1 MKRIPLLMAVLL
13 PFAAAAGAQTG
24 VAALDHQTLRDD
36 VQVTQLLGADVES
49 GDGQNIGS
57 VEDVTLDRDGKVTA
71 VIVQRGQ
78 DTGKM
83 LDEVENAA
91 AEARTSVEDTWDEAT
106 DSRERRTRDDAAAAS
121 RDGTADEADADFDP
135 DRIGSTEMGDD
146 FVKVELSDVSF
157 DAEAGVVRLNIDSA
171 SLQPAEYS
179 QDEPSRLMDEVRA
192 SKLVG
197 MEVNLTDEESFGEV
211 EDVLINM
218 QDGNASALVVD
229 SMEFFDKERY
239 ALPVELN
246 NLNDEEEELTLEI
259 TQQEIESLEE
269 FDMDED
275 DNNQM

>member
-1 MKRIPLLMAVLL
+1 MKCIPLLTLTLL
-13 PFAAAAGAQTG
+13 PFMATAGAQAG
-24 VAALDHQTLRDD
+24 VDKLDHQALRDD

-71 VIVQRGQ
+71 VIVQRGG
-78 DTGKM
+78 DAARV
-83 LDEVENAA
+83 LDDAGNAA
-91 AEARTSVEDTWDEAT
+91 SEARTAVEDTWDEAT
-106 DSRERRTRDDAAAAS
+106 GDRERRTRDDAPVAS
-121 RDGTADEADADFDP
+121 RDGADADADFDP

-157 DAEAGVVRLNIDSA
+157 DAETGIVRLNVDSA

-179 QDEPSRLMDEVRA
+179 QDEPSRVMDEVRA

-218 QDGNASALVVD
+218 QDGSASALIVD

-239 ALPVELN
+239 ALPVELQ
-246 NLNDEEEELTLEI
+246 NLNEEEEELTLEI
-259 TQQEIESLEE
+259 TQQDVEALEE
-269 FDMDED
+269 FDMDND
-275 DNNQM
+275 DARM